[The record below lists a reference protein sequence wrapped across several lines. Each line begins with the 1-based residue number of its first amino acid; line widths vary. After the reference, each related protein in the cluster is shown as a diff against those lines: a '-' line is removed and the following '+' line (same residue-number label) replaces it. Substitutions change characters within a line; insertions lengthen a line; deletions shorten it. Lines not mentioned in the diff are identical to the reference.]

1 MTRKHFKL
9 IAEILRNAR
18 PTGHVDQWELAQQQT
33 IDRLTEEFADAL
45 KQTNPYFKKDTFMRA
60 AGFSQG

>member
-1 MTRKHFKL
+1 MTRKDFKL
-9 IAEILRNAR
+9 IAAVLNQAREDLPYSARHEI
-18 PTGHVDQWELAQQQT
+18 

-45 KQTNPYFKKDTFMRA
+45 KQTNPLFKKDTFMRA